1 MSSPRGVE
9 DALSVVQQN
18 AAKQAQKLAAAK
30 ERLGLCRIVAL
41 YYRSST

>member
-9 DALSVVQQN
+9 EALSVVQQN
-18 AAKQAQKLAAAK
+18 ATKQAKKLVAAK
-30 ERLGLCRIVAL
+30 ERLGLDRIVAL